1 MIFRGA
7 WDDVT
12 QSSNILVSKEAN
24 LYGRQGF
31 RKRIEKQT
39 CSAMPIGIP
48 KSCGV
53 SVSKTISELAGLYYI
68 SMASNNLRVPT
79 SSSRPVTR
87 RPLCASFALAARHGG
102 VKLPRKKHSV
112 WVNI

>member
-1 MIFRGA
+1 MIFSGA

-31 RKRIEKQT
+31 RKRIEEQT

-68 SMASNNLRVPT
+68 WMAGNNLRDPT
-79 SSSRPVTR
+79 SSLRPTR